1 MLKMQQ
7 ELAILLIVLGG
18 PSACPAGQAKDEPQ
32 DRLANDDKA
41 ALDDT
46 SESDESA
53 PAPEKPSKPRCPSGM
68 TLVPGGEFPESV
80 LPILDEHYNRSE
92 AKVEDFC
99 LGTTEVTAGDYIACA
114 VAGACTERSL
124 ERMFPDDCDENV
136 KWCND
141 LANQVLVRK
150 ISSEEARRYCEFRGG
165 RLPTAKEWYWAAL
178 GGEEARPYPWGSE
191 PLARDRLNVCD
202 TSCRDAV
209 IAEYCGYADDPP
221 NCFDEIPERVPNP
234 AYEIEDPHE
243 RLVGDHHP
251 GLAPAG
257 SYPAGAGRWGQLD
270 LQGNASEW
278 VVMRGAPAVCG
289 TDSDSERVPK
299 LDEEFPCRAANVE
312 HDTGFGIRCAADYGP
327 R

>member
-1 MLKMQQ
+1 MLKMRR

-99 LGTTEVTAGDYIACA
+99 LGVTELTKGDYLPCA
-114 VAGACTERSL
+114 IAGACTERQL
-124 ERMFPDDCDENV
+124 KGMFPNDCDETPEWCDRLARDVMV
-136 KWCND
+136 K
-141 LANQVLVRK
+141 V
-150 ISSEEARRYCEFRGG
+150 SYEEARRYCEFRGG
-165 RLPTAKEWYWAAL
+165 RLPTANEWYWAAL

-209 IAEYCGYADDPP
+209 VDEYCGYPDDAP
-221 NCFDEIPERVPNP
+221 NCGEEIPVRVPKP
-234 AYEIEDPHE
+234 AYEIENPH
-243 RLVGDHHP
+243 LAMTGDNYV

-257 SYPAGAGRWGQLD
+257 SYPAGAGRWGHLD

-278 VVMRGAPAVCG
+278 VRLLGKPAVCG
-289 TDSDSERVPK
+289 TDSESETVPR
-299 LDEEFPCRAANVE
+299 LDEQFPCELASVQRE
-312 HDTGFGIRCAADYGP
+312 TDFGVRCAADLRG